1 MGKLMELPKP
11 TELGPKEI
19 MELGELSQLKTT
31 CQTGYGSGTSLLYVR
46 WPTLAL
52 RDNTKLA
59 SWIAQCPADLVTIE
73 DIGRVPVHLD
83 QLLFGPERMHPAWW
97 PKLAKV
103 YTPDGRAIS
112 GADYLCKA
120 VSRWAKVA
128 SLGLQVFRLPDGREP
143 LFQPT
148 ASYALA
154 CLGRYDSTRKSELSA
169 TAMYTRPVGRPRVKI
184 DIAALAHHAER
195 LGSVAKA
202 ARVMG
207 LTKPTAQRALAGW
220 QKENKG

>member
-1 MGKLMELPKP
+1 MPKP
-11 TELGPKEI
+11 EELSPKEV
-19 MELGELSQLKTT
+19 MELGELGQPKPP

-59 SWIAQCPADLVTIE
+59 GWIAQCPADLVTVE

-83 QLLFGPERMHPAWW
+83 QLLFGPERMIPAWW
-97 PKLAKV
+97 PKLAKI
-103 YTPDGRAIS
+103 YIPDGRAIS
-112 GADYLCKA
+112 GADFLCKA

-128 SLGLQVFRLPDGREP
+128 SLGLQVFRLPEGGQA

-154 CLGRYDSTRKSELSA
+154 CLGRYDSARKSELSA
-169 TAMYTRPVGRPRVKI
+169 TATYTRPVGRPRVKVDI
-184 DIAALAHHAER
+184 DALARHAVR

-202 ARVMG
+202 AKVMG
-207 LTKPTAQRALAGW
+207 LTKPTAQRLVASW
-220 QKENKG
+220 QRENRA